1 MDAPDGPFYIMAM
14 AASARTRHLLVALPR
29 DAAEALATLN
39 YTRDCLRKG
48 GDAVRF
54 HHKAPTQPALR

>member
-1 MDAPDGPFYIMAM
+1 MAM

-39 YTRDCLRKG
+39 YTRGYLRKG

-54 HHKAPTQPALR
+54 HHEAPTQPALR